1 MRVRPQSSHRLDLEA
16 AGALDVHEEGVRRLH
31 HPLQLVPPL
40 LQLLG
45 RVQKVHVAHRYEAHG
60 GLCCRS
66 TRTCSISKTMGGIHV
81 TWRIAPAAPLPGVK
95 PSTAGGVVVAA
106 EVERPSEANHAQL
119 VLVLVR
125 HTPGRRACLAAVAS
139 DAAVGTPP
147 QRTRM
152 LLRLCVRAA
161 WGTRGEAAALA
172 AGVTA
177 EHRVLPRGGRGGRA
191 TGPVRVRRKRVST
204 SKPTLG
210 VYPNLG
216 RRA

>member
-1 MRVRPQSSHRLDLEA
+1 
-16 AGALDVHEEGVRRLH
+16 
-31 HPLQLVPPL
+31 
-40 LQLLG
+40 
-45 RVQKVHVAHRYEAHG
+45 
-60 GLCCRS
+60 
-66 TRTCSISKTMGGIHV
+66 MGGIHV
-81 TWRIAPAAPLPGVK
+81 TWIAPAAPLPGVK

-177 EHRVLPRGGRGGRA
+177 EHRVLPRGERGGRGGRGGRA